1 MVTREEILMNDK
13 FFSLPEEKQQK
24 IINAGYRV
32 FSQNSYKKSPMGEI
46 AAEAGISKS
55 LLFHYFRNKKELYL
69 FLWEHCAEVTI
80 EYLKKYRC
88 YEQTDLFEMIYRGM
102 QAKIGIMARCPDM
115 GRFAVKVFYERDPD
129 VGSEIQESYKRYK
142 DIKAN
147 ITLINL
153 DPEQFR
159 EGIDISMMYQEMYL
173 ASLGYLWEFMQKD
186 EMDAKKLEED
196 FTKMI
201 EFWKKIYLRE

>member
-1 MVTREEILMNDK
+1 MNDK

-32 FSQNSYKKSPMGEI
+32 FSRNSYKKSPMGEI

-102 QAKIGIMARCPDM
+102 QAKI
-115 GRFAVKVFYERDPD
+115 YERDPD

>member
-1 MVTREEILMNDK
+1 M
-13 FFSLPEEKQQK
+13 
-24 IINAGYRV
+24 
-32 FSQNSYKKSPMGEI
+32 
-46 AAEAGISKS
+46 
-55 LLFHYFRNKKELYL
+55 
-69 FLWEHCAEVTI
+69 I

-102 QAKIGIMARCPDM
+102 QAKIGIMVRCPDM

-153 DPEQFR
+153 NPEQFR

-173 ASLGYLWEFMQKD
+173 ASLGYLWEFMQNE
-186 EMDAKKLEED
+186 EMDVDQMEAD
-196 FTKMI
+196 FTKMF
-201 EFWKKIYLRE
+201 EFWKKTYLRE

>member
-1 MVTREEILMNDK
+1 MNDK

-32 FSQNSYKKSPMGEI
+32 FSRNSYKKSPMGEI

-88 YEQTDLFEMIYRGM
+88 YEQTDLFEMLYRGM
-102 QAKIGIMARCPDM
+102 QAKIRLMYRYPYIGSYAM
-115 GRFAVKVFYERDPD
+115 KVFYERDPE
-129 VGSEIQESYKRYK
+129 VCTEIQERYK
-142 DIKAN
+142 KYRDMKAAS
-147 ITLINL
+147 TLLNL
-153 DPEQFR
+153 DPNQFR
-159 EGIDISMMYQEMYL
+159 EGIDLSMMYQEMYL